1 MGEVNVATTIEV
13 NKQSVK
19 QLLETGKEKKFVI
32 PEYQRPYAWS
42 DEQIQTLFDDLA
54 EYTGNNTESTYFL
67 GTIVAYENENGEQEI
82 IDGQQ
87 RITSLFLLLRAIY
100 TKLSSMTE
108 TPESKNF
115 KSQIESAIW
124 EQDELTAA
132 VDYQKTLIFSRVMG
146 DEGNKTFSNILING
160 EAAVSADDNYSKNYL
175 LFQELIEKYATA
187 EPELFY
193 WFIRNILNKAILLP
207 ITADSQDTALTIFST
222 LNDRGLALS
231 DADIFKAKIYNH
243 LPSDKKTD
251 FIEAW
256 QKLDEDA
263 TNVNESVQRLFY
275 YYMFYLRALENDRN
289 TTTPGARKYYSKN
302 NFEKLYADNVMSDLS
317 TIVNLWLVVNNRT
330 ALADE
335 QWSSNVE
342 IQQVL
347 DGLTSYPNEF
357 WKYPVVIYY
366 LKYHQSQDFEG
377 EFLRFLKR
385 LLSVLSARYI
395 VTPTINA
402 VKRGILNLNA
412 EIINSPTP
420 KFDFNEIDEKELKEK
435 IKNAHRNTVRM
446 ILKIL
451 AYQHQDTLLPEK
463 WEIEHILP
471 QKWQTSYF
479 PSTSDKE
486 VKEVKE
492 LVEHI
497 GNKIPFEKKL
507 NIIASNGYFQKKQE
521 SYAQSKVG
529 ILLELS
535 EANNDWGLD
544 EIRERDI
551 RISDEL
557 VELLKEWGLNQVDGN
572 EDEPIL
578 IPIPYDRISDYHSF
592 LKMFNKEDS
601 DESRNK
607 FLNM

>member
-1 MGEVNVATTIEV
+1 MATTIEV

-479 PSTSDKE
+479 PSTSDKSD
-486 VKEVKE
+486 KEVKE

-578 IPIPYDRISDYHSF
+578 IPIPDDRISDYHSF